1 MEEEDKKEV
10 CHANRIKVEFED
22 GELSVEN
29 KVEHEEGELVLQ
41 PSKLECG
48 IMIKN
53 KYFNK
58 YCLNLQAYSWVEDE
72 DVNLISL
79 ETLFIPGQLKKPNIS
94 HIGDKLLSCSQCD
107 KLFSSES
114 SLNRHILSHTGKKLF
129 VCSHCGKSYF
139 QSGIRN

>member
-10 CHANRIKVEFED
+10 CHTNLIKEEFEE

-41 PSKLECG
+41 PSKLERG

-58 YCLNLQAYSWVEDE
+58 YCLNLQAYSQVEDE

-94 HIGDKLLSCSQCD
+94 HIGDKLLSCSQCETSRRFNI
-107 KLFSSES
+107 KIV
-114 SLNRHILSHTGKKLF
+114 LNI
-129 VCSHCGKSYF
+129 
-139 QSGIRN
+139 IA